1 MSPRWPTLESNPDTQ
16 HGKRQPVS
24 QKLHPEGSAPGGPKA
39 MPTAQHQQP
48 GGACT
53 RGKRDSPLGQKNRD
67 NLTPARDSLW
77 LPRAEA
83 LGSALRPR
91 GESECGPPKLALTRS
106 A

>member
-1 MSPRWPTLESNPDTQ
+1 
-16 HGKRQPVS
+16 
-24 QKLHPEGSAPGGPKA
+24 

-53 RGKRDSPLGQKNRD
+53 RGKRDSPLGQKNRG

-91 GESECGPPKLALTRS
+91 GECECGPPKLALTCS
-106 A
+106 G